1 MFTWIWIKWQLNV
14 QIFDSAQSILSFA
27 STLQNANPS
36 WIHQPSPPSPSHHIL
51 AKVLIMR
58 SCSPSFRCSA
68 VAVFL
73 IMIAFIIYSARQRN
87 YMPEL
92 GHVWWKR
99 VGEVAEEGGWD
110 LVWGEA
116 VAVPTS
122 SPFDRNS
129 RPRAQPIF
137 KWARSIWPSA
147 LILGWV

>member
-1 MFTWIWIKWQLNV
+1 MDKMTTKRTNFWQCTKYLELRIN
-14 QIFDSAQSILSFA
+14 A
-27 STLQNANPS
+27 SECEPIVDPPA
-36 WIHQPSPPSPSHHIL
+36 IPPSPSHLIL

-99 VGEVAEEGGWD
+99 VGEVAEEGEWD

>member
-1 MFTWIWIKWQLNV
+1 M
-14 QIFDSAQSILSFA
+14 
-27 STLQNANPS
+27 
-36 WIHQPSPPSPSHHIL
+36 
-51 AKVLIMR
+51 
-58 SCSPSFRCSA
+58 
-68 VAVFL
+68 AVFL

-99 VGEVAEEGGWD
+99 VGKLPKKKGAGEGAD

-137 KWARSIWPSA
+137 KWARSI
-147 LILGWV
+147 